1 MATTTI
7 NANYLNQIVFN
18 NFEVRAFSS
27 FNEFTRYVSQY
38 VILLDRDFEVDSLVN
53 LEYIDLAA
61 ILKPLTD
68 AGRTIYV
75 VEIETD
81 LISEKRFDDERAEV
95 E

>member
-18 NFEVRAFSS
+18 NFEAREFNS
-27 FNEFTRYVSQY
+27 FKEFKHYIGQH
-38 VILLDRDFEVDSLVN
+38 VILLDHDLELDSFVH
-53 LEYIDLAA
+53 LEFVDLAD
-61 ILKPLTD
+61 ILKPKTD

-75 VEIETD
+75 VEIDTD
-81 LISEKRFDDERAEV
+81 QLSEECFDDQRAEV

>member
-1 MATTTI
+1 MDTTTI